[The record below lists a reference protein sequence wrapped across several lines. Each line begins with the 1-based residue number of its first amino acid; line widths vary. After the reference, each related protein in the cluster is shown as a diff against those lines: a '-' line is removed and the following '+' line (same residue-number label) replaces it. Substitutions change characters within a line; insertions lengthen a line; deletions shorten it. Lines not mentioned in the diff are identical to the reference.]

1 MPNPPHKAVPGM
13 HFHSC
18 TITSV
23 DNIPDLLRKVVLFIT
38 SQRELKQADDMKPKS
53 LPSRLFDRNSASGET
68 LNVRAAK
75 YRRHVD
81 CVDHSGHNDSQPVGD
96 NSRQNEKSHRE
107 VHFAFLPE
115 RYEPLMD
122 EEEQVKA
129 KEEKKKRKKE
139 KYKKV
144 KKNVGKALRS
154 TWKCL
159 KLGFYNFALGYATPI
174 TVAAAFV
181 PDFHPGRNTT

>member
-1 MPNPPHKAVPGM
+1 
-13 HFHSC
+13 
-18 TITSV
+18 
-23 DNIPDLLRKVVLFIT
+23 
-38 SQRELKQADDMKPKS
+38 MKPKS
-53 LPSRLFDRNSASGET
+53 LPSRFFDRNSEPGET

-75 YRRHVD
+75 YQRHVD
-81 CVDHSGHNDSQPVGD
+81 CADHCGHSDSQPAGD
-96 NSRQNEKSHRE
+96 YCRQNERSHRE

-115 RYEPLMD
+115 KYEPLVD
-122 EEEQVKA
+122 EEERVKA

-159 KLGFYNFALGYATPI
+159 MLGLYNFAQGYSTPI

>member
-1 MPNPPHKAVPGM
+1 
-13 HFHSC
+13 
-18 TITSV
+18 
-23 DNIPDLLRKVVLFIT
+23 
-38 SQRELKQADDMKPKS
+38 MKPKS
-53 LPSRLFDRNSASGET
+53 LPSRLFDGNSASGQT

-75 YRRHVD
+75 YQRHVD
-81 CVDHSGHNDSQPVGD
+81 HQESLYHSGHDDSQSAAD
-96 NSRQNEKSHRE
+96 NRRQTERSHRE

-115 RYEPLMD
+115 RYEPLVD
-122 EEEQVKA
+122 EEARVEA

-159 KLGFYNFALGYATPI
+159 MLGLYNFALGYSTPI
-174 TVAAAFV
+174 TVAATFV